1 MTGSLKRG
9 QATRHPPEAL
19 GHNNEAPHVNNTIDK
34 ALRRRRHY
42 AWVRAHSLTRQWFT
56 KELVDDEIRLA
67 REYVES
73 VDKYYLLFLCFDC
86 DGKMH
91 PLPKPYVHRLSK
103 AYGRLIEKRLRK
115 YIYPILRRYRQFVHI
130 ILTIDPKQFTSQ
142 YEAYRATMKTWN
154 SLLTRLRRRFPWV
167 TVIRTGEWQEN
178 GIGFHIHAVAGG
190 LIYIKKDWIEETW
203 SKLTKSGWGVEIRP
217 VRGDAEYVIRY
228 IMKYILK
235 GFGDGVDN
243 LSAVLNWAVN
253 ARAYGVSLP
262 KNIRK
267 NLQKIREIE
276 RIEYRARVSMMCPC
290 GAVYLG
296 KIESLYV
303 ETRVAYDI
311 HWVMDYF
318 RLYERGLPGKG
329 PPIPE

>member
-1 MTGSLKRG
+1 LTGSLLRG
-9 QATRHPPEAL
+9 QATHRASEASRAIA
-19 GHNNEAPHVNNTIDK
+19 EAPHDNNTIDK

-42 AWVRAHSLTRQWFT
+42 AWVKAHGLTRQWFT
-56 KELVDDEIRLA
+56 KELIDDEIRYA

-73 VDKYYLLFLCFDC
+73 VDKYYLIFLCFDC
-86 DGKMH
+86 DGGMR
-91 PLPKPYVHRLSK
+91 PLPKPYIHRLSK

-115 YIYPILRRYRQFVHI
+115 YIYPILRQYRQFVHI

-167 TVIRTGEWQEN
+167 TVIRTVEWQEN

-190 LIYIKKDWIEETW
+190 LIYVDKKWIMETW
-203 SKLTKSGWGVEIRP
+203 NVLTKSGYGVEIRP

-262 KNIRK
+262 RNVRK
-267 NLQKIREIE
+267 RLLKIRELE
-276 RIEYRARVSMMCPC
+276 RIKYRAHVSMMCPC
-290 GAVYLG
+290 GVMYLG
-296 KIESLYV
+296 KVDELYV
-303 ETRVAYDI
+303 SSGVALDMDWI
-311 HWVMDYF
+311 ADYF
-318 RLYERGLPGKG
+318 RLYEYGLPGRG